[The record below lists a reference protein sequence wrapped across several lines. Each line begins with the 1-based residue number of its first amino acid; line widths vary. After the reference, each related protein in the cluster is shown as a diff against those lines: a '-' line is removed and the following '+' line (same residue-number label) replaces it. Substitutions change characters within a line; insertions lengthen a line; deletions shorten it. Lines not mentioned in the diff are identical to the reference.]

1 MKESLL
7 QNNISAETRELAALL
22 TKNGLY
28 VSTAESLTGGLIS
41 AAFVDVPGCTGW
53 FSDGFITYSDASK
66 TKRLGVD
73 AALIAAKTAV
83 SAEVALQ
90 MARGARE
97 RSGADFAVAVTGLA
111 GPFADD
117 DGNTLPLAPCHE
129 PGLVFIAA
137 AAPFGETVV
146 RRVFSG
152 DRRDIRLHTVLI
164 AVQLLKNTVQ
174 SAP

>member
-1 MKESLL
+1 MTEAAL
-7 QNNISAETRELAALL
+7 QNRISAETRELAALL
-22 TKNGLY
+22 TNSGLY
-28 VSTAESLTGGLIS
+28 ISAAESLTGGLIS

-73 AALIAAKTAV
+73 AALIRSKTAV

-90 MARGARE
+90 MALGARKN
-97 RSGADFAVAVTGLA
+97 SGADFAVAVTGLA
-111 GPFADD
+111 GPFV
-117 DGNTLPLAPCHE
+117 DGNGNMLPLAPCHE
-129 PGLVFIAA
+129 PGLVFVAVA
-137 AAPFGETVV
+137 SPFGESVV

-152 DRRDIRLHTVLI
+152 SRREIRLHTVLI